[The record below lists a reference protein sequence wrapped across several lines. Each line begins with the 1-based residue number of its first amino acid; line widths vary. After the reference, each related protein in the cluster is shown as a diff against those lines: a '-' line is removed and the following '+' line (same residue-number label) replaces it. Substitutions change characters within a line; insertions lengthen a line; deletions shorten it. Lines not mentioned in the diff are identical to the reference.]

1 MAAPF
6 FTRFLKYRTAEY
18 NPEAA
23 RYLWYFYYLPFALAP
38 AVTLHS
44 SIVLGNRQSGRKT
57 PRSLPPAIW
66 IFSGLLAV
74 MVVTNDLHR
83 LVFRFDSV
91 EEYAAYHYGPGYWVI
106 IGWSILGLLVSFIIY
121 QVKCSRTIDW
131 HRIVPVVIGGAG
143 IALLVWYVIEGGSP
157 KVGGISLYNIQEVYA
172 FTYIGIWESF
182 IRIGLIPSNTDYE
195 KLFALSTIRAN
206 LELILQETKDIPL
219 GELLLALRE
228 QRSYLELCGITCEVR
243 GRHRPGARSG
253 ETGSWQPMSSTR
265 RCWRW
270 RFLPAVPSR

>member
-1 MAAPF
+1 MRILAESRRRIAAYLAGLVFVAVLNLLVPKIIPLYNTTTLGYSVLLIIWTVTIRMRVVDREQRALFFFGGALWLLLF

-57 PRSLPPAIW
+57 PHSLPQAIW

-91 EEYAAYHYGPGYWVI
+91 EGYASYHYGPGYWVI

-121 QVKCSRTIDW
+121 QVKCSRTIGW
-131 HRIVPVVIGGAG
+131 HRIVPVVIGAAG

-157 KVGGISLYNIQEVYA
+157 KVGGISLYNIQEV
-172 FTYIGIWESF
+172 
-182 IRIGLIPSNTDYE
+182 
-195 KLFALSTIRAN
+195 
-206 LELILQETKDIPL
+206 
-219 GELLLALRE
+219 
-228 QRSYLELCGITCEVR
+228 
-243 GRHRPGARSG
+243 
-253 ETGSWQPMSSTR
+253 
-265 RCWRW
+265 
-270 RFLPAVPSR
+270 